1 MDVLIAKCIE
11 NKFLNFVFF
20 PNGVENDKN
29 KANASKKYFFCCFL
43 KFLFSNFFLK
53 GVKNCVMTL
62 VSFLGDLLVVSD
74 QVTYLLCEKY
84 L

>member
-29 KANASKKYFFCCFL
+29 KANASKIYFFVVF
-43 KFLFSNFFLK
+43 KKKIFYFFFEK
-53 GVKNCVMTL
+53 G
-62 VSFLGDLLVVSD
+62 
-74 QVTYLLCEKY
+74 
-84 L
+84 